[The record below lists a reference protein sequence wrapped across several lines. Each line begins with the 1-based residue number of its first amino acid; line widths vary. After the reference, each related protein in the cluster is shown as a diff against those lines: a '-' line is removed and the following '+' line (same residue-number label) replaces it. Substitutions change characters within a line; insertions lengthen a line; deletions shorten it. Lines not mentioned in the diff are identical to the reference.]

1 MSAHDKLTWRDVRTE
16 IHEAILSGRYGPGDR
31 LPRDADIAEQMN
43 CARSTV
49 QRAMQDLSDSGLVE
63 RRRKGG
69 TRVRPDR
76 VTRATVDIPITRLEV
91 EQRGARHGYQLIR
104 CVEEPAPRSVL
115 GSLELTAPAPMLHV
129 EALHLSDGRPYIL
142 EDRWIS
148 LDTAPEIRDVDLGRE
163 SANEWLVLN
172 KPYTRVDLRFSAVPA
187 DAKTAEGLS
196 ARLGDAIF
204 VIERTTWIDTAP
216 ITTVKA
222 LTAPG
227 YQLLTRTEA

>member
-1 MSAHDKLTWRDVRTE
+1 MTTTSRLSWKDVRDE
-16 IHEAILSGRYGPGDR
+16 IHDAILDGRYGPGDR
-31 LPRDADIAEQMN
+31 LPRDTDIADQLN

-49 QRAMQDLSDSGLVE
+49 QRAMQDLADSGLVE

-69 TRVRPDR
+69 TRVRSEP
-76 VTRATVDIPITRLEV
+76 VTRATLDIPITRREV
-91 EQRGARHGYQLIR
+91 EQKGGRYGHQVIR
-104 CVEEPAPRSVL
+104 RTQTDAPRSVMATF
-115 GSLELTAPAPMLHV
+115 ELADPHPMLRV

-148 LDTAPEIRDVDLGRE
+148 LHTVPEIATVDLTTQ

-172 KPYTRVDLRFSAVPA
+172 KPYSRCDLRFYAISATARVA
-187 DAKTAEGLS
+187 DLLQTQAGAAL
-196 ARLGDAIF
+196 F

-222 LTAPG
+222 ITAPG
-227 YQLLTRTEA
+227 YQLLTRS

>member
-1 MSAHDKLTWRDVRTE
+1 MTTPNRLSWKDVRDE

-31 LPRDADIAEQMN
+31 LPRDADIAQDLN

-69 TRVRPDR
+69 TRVRSEP
-76 VTRATVDIPITRLEV
+76 VTRATLDIPITRREV
-91 EQRGARHGYQLIR
+91 EQKGGLYGHQLIR
-104 CVEEPAPRSVL
+104 RSTTVAPRSVMAAF
-115 GSLELTAPAPMLHV
+115 ELTEPHPMLRV

-148 LDTAPEIRDVDLGRE
+148 LETVPEARAVDLTTQ

-172 KPYTRVDLRFSAVPA
+172 RPYNRCDLRFYAITANSRVA
-187 DAKTAEGLS
+187 DLLQIEAGTAL
-196 ARLGDAIF
+196 L
-204 VIERTTWIDTAP
+204 VVERTTWIDKAP
-216 ITTVKA
+216 ITTVQA
-222 LTAPG
+222 ITTPG
-227 YQLLTRTEA
+227 YQLFTRS